1 MSGARAT
8 PEVSVVIPVYN
19 EEAIVESAATGLAAA
34 LDERGLDFEILLS
47 ENGSTDRT
55 REILERLTGADPR
68 IRGLT
73 SDTPDYGAA
82 LRRGILEARGEI
94 VHCDEIDLCDVDFY
108 DRALPMLR
116 LDEADLV
123 VGSKTAR
130 GANDSR
136 PLIRRSATRVIN
148 GMLRVSL
155 GFHGTDTHGLKAF
168 RRARLLPVVERCVV
182 TRDLFASELVIRAER
197 MGRRVVEIPVDVHE
211 KRPPSIHLMRR
222 VPRVLSGLAKLVWVI
237 RLQGD

>member
-1 MSGARAT
+1 MSHLP

-34 LDERGLDFEILLS
+34 LEARGIDFEILLS

-55 REILERLTGADPR
+55 REILASLCDGDPR
-68 IRGLT
+68 IRALS
-73 SDTPDYGAA
+73 SDVPDYGAA

-116 LDEADLV
+116 LDEADMV
-123 VGSKTAR
+123 VGSKAAR
-130 GANDSR
+130 GATDHR
-136 PLIRRSATRVIN
+136 PFVRRSATRVIN

-168 RRARLLPVVERCVV
+168 RRARLLPVVEKCVV

-222 VPRVLSGLAKLVWVI
+222 VPRVLSGLARLVWVI
-237 RLQGD
+237 RVTGDD

>member
-1 MSGARAT
+1 
-8 PEVSVVIPVYN
+8 
-19 EEAIVESAATGLAAA
+19 
-34 LDERGLDFEILLS
+34 
-47 ENGSTDRT
+47 
-55 REILERLTGADPR
+55 
-68 IRGLT
+68 
-73 SDTPDYGAA
+73 
-82 LRRGILEARGEI
+82 
-94 VHCDEIDLCDVDFY
+94 
-108 DRALPMLR
+108 MLR